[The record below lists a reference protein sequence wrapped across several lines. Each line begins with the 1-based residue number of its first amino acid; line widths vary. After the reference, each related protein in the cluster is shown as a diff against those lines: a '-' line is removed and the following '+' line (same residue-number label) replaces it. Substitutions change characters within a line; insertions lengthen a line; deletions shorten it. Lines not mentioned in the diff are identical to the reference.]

1 VDDKRVIMP
10 AYGTYTGGLY
20 CNRDPLR
27 SIMNQNSI
35 ALMIGK
41 EIYPIPISKAN

>member
-1 VDDKRVIMP
+1 MEPIL
-10 AYGTYTGGLY
+10 GGLY

-27 SIMNQNSI
+27 SIMQPKAI
-35 ALMIGK
+35 ALMTGK